1 MNIIEMIVLTLIA
14 IFATN
19 CIAWGM
25 IWRKLDNCEEMLEDA
40 EDRWF
45 EDARAA
51 REMQKEMDKLYEEV
65 ER

>member
-1 MNIIEMIVLTLIA
+1 
-14 IFATN
+14 
-19 CIAWGM
+19 M

-51 REMQKEMDKLYEEV
+51 REMKKEMDKLYEEV

>member
-1 MNIIEMIVLTLIA
+1 MSIIEMIVLTLIA
-14 IFATN
+14 IVATN

-65 ER
+65 EK

>member
-14 IFATN
+14 IVATN

-25 IWRKLDNCEEMLEDA
+25 IWRKLENCEEMLEDA

-65 ER
+65 KR